1 MQRLDQL
8 DAEKYDEKTFND
20 NFDFLYFPGYKKTV
34 DNPDAL
40 ETIYCFLYPNRR
52 EVSDEMKT
60 TIRENLELALTNF
73 LEHEKATQT
82 NRF

>member
-8 DAEKYDEKTFND
+8 DAEKYDEKTFN
-20 NFDFLYFPGYKKTV
+20 
-34 DNPDAL
+34 AL

-73 LEHEKATQT
+73 LEHEKATET
-82 NRF
+82 SRF